1 MSIAEIVDRRR
12 AARPTCLRRS
22 RQRDA
27 EQLRYFKQRTE
38 DLQAKIAAYDMRANR
53 RFYDIEPIAEE
64 NALLREQ
71 LAEARAEA
79 AKYKGIAEPDASYFR
94 NGGGYTLEHDLAI
107 AECVTNARLAQPGVA
122 VVHHLW
128 EVLPNQAAD
137 ARAARAAQE
146 GRGQDDV
153 R

>member
-27 EQLRYFKQRTE
+27 EQLRYFKTRTE

-79 AKYKGIAEPDASYFR
+79 AKYKGIAEPDASYFW
-94 NGGGYTLEHDLAI
+94 NGGGYTLEHDLAKCRGCSSSLGGSTESSCRRTCS
-107 AECVTNARLAQPGVA
+107 ACRTRRSRAR
-122 VVHHLW
+122 
-128 EVLPNQAAD
+128 
-137 ARAARAAQE
+137 
-146 GRGQDDV
+146 
-153 R
+153 